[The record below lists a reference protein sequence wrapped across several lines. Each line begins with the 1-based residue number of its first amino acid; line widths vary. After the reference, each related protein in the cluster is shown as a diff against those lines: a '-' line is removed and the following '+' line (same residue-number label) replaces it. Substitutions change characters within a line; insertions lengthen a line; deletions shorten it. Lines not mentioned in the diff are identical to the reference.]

1 MTKTF
6 EHRASQSRNLTLKK
20 LFGIIVDKKSN
31 LILSIDV
38 QDANKVLRMAE
49 LLGDYICCLKTH
61 VDVITNFNMDFISK
75 LLKIAKDKNFL
86 IFEDRKFADIGNT
99 VKLQYSSG
107 MYNIADWA
115 DITNAHPIPGDG
127 IVSGLKQGIKRNE
140 PSWIAKG

>member
-1 MTKTF
+1 MSTF
-6 EHRASQSRNLTLKK
+6 EDRAAKSENATLKR
-20 LFGIIVDKKSN
+20 LFKIITDKKSN
-31 LILSIDV
+31 LILSVDV
-38 QDANKVLRMAE
+38 EDFDEILLLAD

-61 VDVITNFNMDFISK
+61 VDIITNFSMKNISK
-75 LLKIAKDKNFL
+75 LLEISKSKNFL

-127 IVSGLKQGIKRNE
+127 IINGLKQGK
-140 PSWIAKG
+140 S